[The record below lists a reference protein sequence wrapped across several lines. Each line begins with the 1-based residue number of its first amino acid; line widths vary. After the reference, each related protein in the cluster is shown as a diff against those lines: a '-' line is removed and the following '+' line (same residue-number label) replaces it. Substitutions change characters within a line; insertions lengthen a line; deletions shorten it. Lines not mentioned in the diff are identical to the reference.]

1 MKALP
6 QNTPTEAKHTPGPW
20 MAHGCAVYT
29 ADNWSEGRNLG
40 GLLIAVASPAEA
52 DSQPQD
58 EDLVNARLIAAAPE
72 LLAALLLA
80 REALEH
86 STSPSCFN
94 PHRVAVRAAIAKA
107 TQA

>member
-20 MAHGCAVYT
+20 AAHGCAVYT

-40 GLLIAVASPAEA
+40 GLLVAVASPAEA

-58 EDLVNARLIAAAPE
+58 EDLANARLIAAAPE
-72 LLAALLLA
+72 LLEALLLVERA
-80 REALEH
+80 WTGDGVDMGTAIDSALL
-86 STSPSCFN
+86 
-94 PHRVAVRAAIAKA
+94 AIAKA